1 MLLFLGWAAPR
12 QASGLTAP
20 FILVNSIAGLA
31 GNLLVLKALPAEH
44 PYYMVAAVAG
54 GIVGT
59 QIGVAWAS
67 TVTLQRLLGVVLVIA
82 GMKFLL
88 V

>member
-1 MLLFLGWAAPR
+1 M
-12 QASGLTAP
+12 
-20 FILVNSIAGLA
+20 I
-31 GNLLVLKALPAEH
+31 
-44 PYYMVAAVAG
+44 AAVAG

-88 V
+88 ESFPTVNAQLRLGELKTPRLEGQE